1 MRYKAYILIKTTLS
15 CGPGLYFRHG
25 NHFKDVNEEDA
36 EDFGF
41 KNLTEVEAGV
51 WSQRTSFDKRSWAM
65 LPGITTSTTYMV
77 PESNEFF
84 NLYTLEK
91 GFFYC
96 RSSVIKTSVHNKI
109 RALVIKYLQS
119 LKS

>member
-25 NHFKDVNEEDA
+25 NHFKDINEDDA
-36 EDFGF
+36 EDFVF

-51 WSQRTSFDKRSWAM
+51 WSIKYRDNDS
-65 LPGITTSTTYMV
+65 IYMV

-91 GFFYC
+91 GFFHS
-96 RSSVIKTSVHNKI
+96 RSSDIKIDVHGKI
-109 RALVIKYLQS
+109 RALVIKYLES

>member
-25 NHFKDVNEEDA
+25 NHFKDVNEDDA

-51 WSQRTSFDKRSWAM
+51 WSQKISLRHRSM
-65 LPGITTSTTYMV
+65 VPDTITMSKTYMV

-96 RSSVIKTSVHNKI
+96 RSSVIKTSIHDKI
-109 RALVIKYLQS
+109 RALVIKYLLF